1 MRVKEQGGIRW
12 LGSCK
17 HPSQLR
23 KVRAK
28 ARPFVQCCRWV
39 RSSDIPNFSL
49 WGGGQMSSQPC
60 HSVSTSPSH
69 HPGSGW
75 EPLCWHRT
83 FEGNRPNKREKR
95 VSPTWKHLLPP
106 TRWGSGPVHQAS
118 GGSGQAGEVFLPS
131 LPVREPPEA
140 PDLGQGCFPM
150 TFIKNSF
157 Q

>member
-118 GGSGQAGEVFLPS
+118 GRLRPGRGSLLSIPPSQGTTRSPRLRPGVFS
-131 LPVREPPEA
+131 N
-140 PDLGQGCFPM
+140 DFY
-150 TFIKNSF
+150 
-157 Q
+157 